1 MHAQTQFFLRLE
13 LSSYEEL
20 PSAHKGKLSHG
31 GADLGLLLQH
41 PYQGLLILTSTP
53 CTALADVGLW
63 ELSSVAGHYPSRAS
77 LQELQT
83 PISDPGSAYRLPYS
97 SVA

>member
-53 CTALADVGLW
+53 CTALALVETFRCGPLGV
-63 ELSSVAGHYPSRAS
+63 EFRGRPLPVQGEPAG
-77 LQELQT
+77 T
-83 PISDPGSAYRLPYS
+83 PNTYL
-97 SVA
+97 